1 LAAPAVHNRHSL
13 PARSTDIRRGFE
25 IPEQSSPFAGS
36 SFERGLGARGLF
48 GFLET
53 SKRLTDGRGQQ
64 TMAFSPFK
72 FLQEVRAETAKV
84 TWPTRRETTITTIM
98 VFVMVALASIFFF
111 AADQFIR
118 YFVTFLLG
126 IH

>member
-1 LAAPAVHNRHSL
+1 MRISGAALNS
-13 PARSTDIRRGFE
+13 
-25 IPEQSSPFAGS
+25 PEQSSPLGGS

-48 GFLET
+48 GFPKSLKKSSYTRIT
-53 SKRLTDGRGQQ
+53 S

-72 FLQEVRAETAKV
+72 FLQEVRSETAKV

-111 AADQFIR
+111 ASDQLIRFI
-118 YFVTFLLG
+118 VTFLLG